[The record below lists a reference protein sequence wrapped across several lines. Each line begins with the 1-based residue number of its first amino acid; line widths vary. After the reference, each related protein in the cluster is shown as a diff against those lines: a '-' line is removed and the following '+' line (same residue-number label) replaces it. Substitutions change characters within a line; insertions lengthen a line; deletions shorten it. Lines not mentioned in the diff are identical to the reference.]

1 MNSSFFL
8 SCFDSTMQN
17 VTGIKVSV
25 QFEIA
30 SETKEVT
37 RNCVQT
43 SLPIKVYAILL
54 LLGLITACTVVQA
67 VVQATGLVNGRGR
80 FSTPTAPRPLDRFSW
95 NLKYITTSRI
105 RPRMKNFRNLCQR
118 GWSGRIASLTH
129 ESFCPIFR
137 FFARATGRI
146 SKHTPTRNT
155 SLYVVL
161 AKVVPFGG

>member
-17 VTGIKVSV
+17 ITGIKVSV

-118 GWSGRIASLTH
+118 GWSGRIAAVWRMKVSVLFFVSSPGPQVASLNTPPRAIRH
-129 ESFCPIFR
+129 YTSFWPR
-137 FFARATGRI
+137 
-146 SKHTPTRNT
+146 
-155 SLYVVL
+155 
-161 AKVVPFGG
+161 